1 MFRRLLYGKNIV
13 LWALVTPVCLVVALV
28 NGIFSHN
35 LLATLYSVIWIGVVP
50 FGVLGLSGIVG
61 IRFPYHPLPIRYQYA
76 TNTLPIRYRW
86 ENRLPRRRMLWRWLA
101 LVVTP
106 YGLVPLLGVLI
117 MLPSLLLWGLTST
130 RPPSVRSAVTGLGP
144 GWRIDGVTRS

>member
-76 TNTLPIRYRW
+76 TGGRIASRGVECCGAGW
-86 ENRLPRRRMLWRWLA
+86 LW
-101 LVVTP
+101 
-106 YGLVPLLGVLI
+106 
-117 MLPSLLLWGLTST
+117 S
-130 RPPSVRSAVTGLGP
+130 
-144 GWRIDGVTRS
+144 

>member
-1 MFRRLLYGKNIV
+1 MPCRCACQRDLLPQSPGNSVHGHLDRSGSVRGARAIRDCRN
-13 LWALVTPVCLVVALV
+13 PV
-28 NGIFSHN
+28 S
-35 LLATLYSVIWIGVVP
+35 
-50 FGVLGLSGIVG
+50 
-61 IRFPYHPLPIRYQYA
+61 LPYA

>member
-61 IRFPYHPLPIRYQYA
+61 IGFPTIRYQYA
-76 TNTLPIRYRW
+76 TGGRIASRGVECCGAGW
-86 ENRLPRRRMLWRWLA
+86 LW
-101 LVVTP
+101 
-106 YGLVPLLGVLI
+106 
-117 MLPSLLLWGLTST
+117 S
-130 RPPSVRSAVTGLGP
+130 
-144 GWRIDGVTRS
+144 